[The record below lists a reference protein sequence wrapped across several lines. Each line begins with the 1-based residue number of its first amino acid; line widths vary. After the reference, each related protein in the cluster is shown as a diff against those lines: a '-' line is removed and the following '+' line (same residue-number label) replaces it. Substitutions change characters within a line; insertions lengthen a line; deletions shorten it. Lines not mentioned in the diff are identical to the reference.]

1 MRFLAGAAAR
11 IVTLG
16 RAIKFSHSLFALPF
30 ALSSAAIAA
39 REGSRPAQWLW
50 ILVAMVG
57 ARSAAMGFNRLAD
70 HELDGRNP
78 RTASREL
85 PRGALTRGQVWL
97 LVISASLA
105 FVVAAGMLNTLCL
118 LLSPVALAVVL
129 GYSYTKR
136 TTSLSH
142 VVLGLALAIA
152 PVGAWLAIR
161 GAFAPTPLLI
171 AAAVVAWVAG
181 FDVIY
186 ACQDVEFDRAHGLYS
201 VPARLG
207 IGPALGVARGL
218 HVAAVTAL
226 GAVPLTAALHP
237 VYFVGLGLVA
247 ALLVYEHTLVRAD
260 DLSRLDAAFFTMNGW
275 VSVVFLATTLAAV
288 WLGGRA

>member
-1 MRFLAGAAAR
+1 MRLLAGWAAR
-11 IVTLG
+11 VVTLG
-16 RAIKFSHSLFALPF
+16 RAIKLPHSLFALPF

-39 REGSRPAQWLW
+39 RQGSRPAQWVW

-57 ARSAAMGFNRLAD
+57 ARSAAMGFNRLID
-70 HELDGRNP
+70 HELDARNP

-85 PRGALTRGQVWL
+85 PSGALTRGQMWL
-97 LVISASLA
+97 LVIVASSA

-136 TTSLSH
+136 HTSLSH

-152 PVGAWLAIR
+152 PVGAWIAIR
-161 GAFAPTPLLI
+161 GAFALTPLLI

-186 ACQDVEFDRAHGLYS
+186 ACQDVEFDRAEGLFS

-207 IGPALGVARGL
+207 IGRALGLARGL
-218 HVAAVTAL
+218 HVAAVAAL
-226 GAVPLTAALHP
+226 AALPLTTPLHP
-237 VYFVGLGLVA
+237 AYFVGLAVVG
-247 ALLVYEHTLVRAD
+247 ALLAYEHALVRAD

-275 VSVVFLATTLAAV
+275 VSVVFLVTTLAAL